1 MSMIG
6 KLFVDLRGP
15 ILVALE
21 VMQLPKRSI
30 LTSYLNLMNS
40 HAHVFIPMFTSKGMV
55 KKVDP
60 RLRELAPG
68 ARGSNDA
75 GSHNLGHT
83 L

>member
-21 VMQLPKRSI
+21 VMRLPKRSI

-55 KKVDP
+55 KKVDQ
-60 RLRELAPG
+60 
-68 ARGSNDA
+68 
-75 GSHNLGHT
+75 
-83 L
+83 